1 MMRIPRLL
9 RATVA
14 VVAVALTAACGGGDN
29 DDKPAV
35 NNMAASAAYGRD
47 AVWTVSGLNLD
58 RGIAL
63 TITSGTCDGL
73 TEVPGGTAFTR
84 RFSCIPRS
92 LGDLVAQVNDAG
104 GSRIATLR
112 VVIPKPVV
120 QLDIDQGTI
129 DLELDPV
136 AAPVTVQNFLD
147 YANGG
152 FYDNTIFHRVI
163 AGFVIQGGGYSPGT
177 PESPDPSF
185 VPPTQPPIVLESK
198 NGLSNLRGTL
208 AMARPPEPNSAT
220 SQFYINVVDNPG
232 LDEANGGYAVFGR
245 VTAGLELVDAISVVP
260 TRNVPSLGLTN
271 LPVTDIVVLGAR
283 QVK

>member
-1 MMRIPRLL
+1 
-9 RATVA
+9 
-14 VVAVALTAACGGGDN
+14 
-29 DDKPAV
+29 
-35 NNMAASAAYGRD
+35 MAATSAAYGSD
-47 AVWTVSGLNLD
+47 AVWAVSGLNLD

-73 TEVPGGTAFTR
+73 TEVPGGSAFQR
-84 RFSCIPRS
+84 RYSCRPRS
-92 LGDLVAQVNDAG
+92 LGDLVAQVSDAG

-120 QLDIDQGTI
+120 QLDLEQGTI

-152 FYDNTIFHRVI
+152 FYDNTLFHRVI
-163 AGFVIQGGGYSPGT
+163 AGFVIQGGGYTPGSPN
-177 PESPDPSF
+177 PEF
-185 VPPTQPPIVLESK
+185 QAPTQPAIVLESN

-208 AMARPPEPNSAT
+208 AMARTNEPNSAT
-220 SQFYINVVDNPG
+220 SQFFINVADNTA
-232 LDEANGGYAVFGR
+232 LDYRSEEQPGYAVFGR

-260 TRNVPSLGLTN
+260 TRSVPPALLN
-271 LPVTDIVVLGAR
+271 LPVTDVVVLGAR
-283 QVK
+283 QVR